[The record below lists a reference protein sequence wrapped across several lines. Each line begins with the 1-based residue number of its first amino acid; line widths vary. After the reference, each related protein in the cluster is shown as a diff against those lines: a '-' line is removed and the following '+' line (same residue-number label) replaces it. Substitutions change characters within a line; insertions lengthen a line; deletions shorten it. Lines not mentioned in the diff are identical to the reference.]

1 MYAYQKRERGLFFA
15 RFFLLFSIFLLA
27 VMLIYVFSALSD
39 ADAISEGI
47 VRLHIL
53 ADSDDAEEQALKLKV
68 RDAILEEYREELSA
82 LSDIDAA
89 KAYLS
94 ENLSGIEALATS
106 VMKENGASHKVTVDF
121 CREYYPTRAYDG
133 FDLPAG
139 EYTSL
144 RILIGSGEGKNWFC
158 MVYPPLC
165 TASSESDEALLAAG
179 FSESQ
184 VRLLTENEEGYT
196 LRFKIVET
204 VSACIRKI
212 KEKRAQ

>member
-1 MYAYQKRERGLFFA
+1 MYTIKKGERGLFLA
-15 RFFLLFSIFLLA
+15 RFFLLFSVFLLA
-27 VMLIYVFSALSD
+27 ALLIYVSAALLD
-39 ADAISEGI
+39 AKSVSEGV

-53 ADSDDAEEQALKLKV
+53 ADSDDEAEQALKLRV
-68 RDAILEEYREELSA
+68 RDAILDTFSEELSA
-82 LSDIDAA
+82 LSDVDEA
-89 KAYLS
+89 KTYLNGHLS
-94 ENLSGIEALATS
+94 EIES
-106 VMKENGASHKVTVDF
+106 VAANAVRENGSSHNVTVDF

-196 LRFKIVET
+196 LRFKVVEA
-204 VSACIRKI
+204 VSEFWRRVKGSKAR
-212 KEKRAQ
+212 

>member
-1 MYAYQKRERGLFFA
+1 MYAYVKGERGLFWA
-15 RFFLLFSIFLLA
+15 RFFLLFSVFLLA

-39 ADAISEGI
+39 AKAVSDGI

-53 ADSDDAEEQALKLKV
+53 AASDDGEEQALKLKV
-68 RDAILEEYREELSA
+68 RDAILEEYTDELAA
-82 LSDIDAA
+82 LSDVDEA
-89 KAYLS
+89 KAYFF
-94 ENLSGIEALATS
+94 ENLSEIEALAAG
-106 VMKENGASHKVTVDF
+106 VVAENGSSHSVTVDF

-196 LRFKIVET
+196 LRFKVVEAL
-204 VSACIRKI
+204 SECFRKI
-212 KEKRAQ
+212 KEARSR

>member
-1 MYAYQKRERGLFFA
+1 MYVCQKRERGLFWA

-27 VMLIYVFSALSD
+27 ALCIFTVAALTD
-39 ADAISEGI
+39 AKAISDGV

-53 ADSDDAEEQALKLKV
+53 ADSDGEAEQALKLQV
-68 RDAILEEYREELSA
+68 RDAILEAYADEMA
-82 LSDIDAA
+82 TLSDVGEA
-89 KAYLS
+89 KDYFSDRLS
-94 ENLSGIEALATS
+94 EIKTLAEQ
-106 VMKENGASHKVTVDF
+106 VVKENGARHSVTVDF
-121 CREYYPTRAYDG
+121 CREYYPTRSYGD

-144 RILIGSGEGKNWFC
+144 RILIGSGKGKNWFC

-196 LRFKIVET
+196 LRFKVVEA
-204 VSACIRKI
+204 VSECIRKI
-212 KEKRAQ
+212 REARKR